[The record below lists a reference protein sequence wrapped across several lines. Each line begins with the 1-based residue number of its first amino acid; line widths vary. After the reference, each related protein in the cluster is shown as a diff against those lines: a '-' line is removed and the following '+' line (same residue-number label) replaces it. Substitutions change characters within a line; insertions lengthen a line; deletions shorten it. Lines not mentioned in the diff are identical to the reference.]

1 MENSLLTE
9 KEQKELAE
17 LEEVIKLQA
26 QAKAQAEAQAKAQA
40 EAQAKAEAESQAKS
54 QAQVTPKSSRF
65 KNQPIDDTSRLES
78 TVENIEDFAKGFAE
92 GAIPFKPQLFAAGE
106 ATFSG
111 DNLKSWY
118 ERYREA
124 EKINQKRYEELM
136 KDKQGG
142 MNISARAGEAAGM
155 LFDPAVS
162 GISRGVTALGGKL
175 IKPLMRISKEEK
187 LLETAI
193 KGGNAETV
201 ATALENLRLKEAT
214 PTLIKTLAK
223 EVPTGGVMAG
233 LYGASR
239 SKGTSETLDRI
250 FGYDRPVG
258 EKGLTDDVIEN
269 AKFGMLTGGALGF
282 LGHTFSKVFG
292 KEAGTA
298 DALRAVAGKELES
311 GERLGVPIQLEE
323 SALRGKTFGEP
334 EGQQLIFKET
344 EDVAKE
350 LTERAI
356 GSLQSAK
363 DKLNNLI
370 SEVEGNAIN
379 DAASSANPVFEKLK
393 LKLFNDRYQRFFKRY
408 KREPSPV
415 EHDKMWDKAG
425 FDVTD
430 GLLKEYYPELHQILS
445 YAIQSPKIAKFVNT
459 LERGFLGDLRHGR
472 PINYS
477 TLFSFQSRMK
487 QRYSELADKL
497 QLNSFERNM
506 ILGKGDYAGSGIMYN
521 QASEFGVKTPG
532 LMEQA
537 LERITPDVEEYRK
550 LIKDYAA
557 GPVETI
563 LNENA
568 EIASQPLK
576 AWNYTDEKIKNI
588 LQKKFESLIE
598 LAGGTNIAASQAAN
612 QLNDIYRVMLK
623 AESQGKSGKE
633 LQKLADDILDLKQ
646 RVNDS
651 SQNTAALVGVVGKN
665 QAQGHMRVEDM
676 AQAFEDPKGL
686 LKGLSTLNLGRA
698 AGKTQATIKALT
710 PGIKLRDMTIDQLKE
725 AARSLSKN
733 DNVIVSNI
741 GKSAM
746 QGLEENPMYKGVFLN
761 QIAQNPELR
770 KNILGILPSTGAIS
784 SALMKFAGKSNLT
797 PQEEK
802 DLKELE
808 ELKRQ
813 SDGK

>member
-26 QAKAQAEAQAKAQA
+26 QAKAQAEAQAKA
-40 EAQAKAEAESQAKS
+40 EAESQAKS
-54 QAQVTPKSSRF
+54 QAQVTSKPSRF
-65 KNQPIDDTSRLES
+65 KNQPIDDTSGLES

-162 GISRGVTALGGKL
+162 GISRGITALGGKL
-175 IKPLMRISKEEK
+175 IKPLMGISKEEK

-201 ATALENLRLKEAT
+201 ATALQNLRLKEAK
-214 PTLIKTLAK
+214 PTFFKTLAR
-223 EVPTGGVMAG
+223 EVPTGGVMGG

-239 SKGTSETLDRI
+239 SGGTSETLDRL

-269 AKFGMLTGGALGF
+269 AKFGMLAGGALGS
-282 LGHTFSKVFG
+282 LGFGFSKMFG

-311 GERLGVPIQLEE
+311 GKRLGVPIQLEE
-323 SALRGKTFGEP
+323 SALVGKTFGEP
-334 EGQQLIFKET
+334 EGQQLIFRET
-344 EDVAKE
+344 ENVAKD

-370 SEVEGNAIN
+370 SEVGGSPIN
-379 DAASSANPVFEKLK
+379 DVASEAHPLFEKLTKDLYSRMYRKYEK
-393 LKLFNDRYQRFFKRY
+393 LRKRDLTDAENE
-408 KREPSPV
+408 KIWR
-415 EHDKMWDKAG
+415 DATRR
-425 FDVTD
+425 VTE
-430 GLLKEYYPELHQILS
+430 GLLQQNYPELYTLLQ
-445 YAIQSPKIAKFVNT
+445 YAKDKKIGRFMET
-459 LERGFLGDLRHGR
+459 IERGFIENLQYGK
-472 PINYS
+472 PINFD
-477 TLFSFQSRMK
+477 TLFQFQKRMR

-497 QLNSFERNM
+497 YLNTMERNI

-521 QASEFGVKTPG
+521 QASEFGAKTPG

-537 LERITPDVEEYRK
+537 LERIAPDVDEYRK

-576 AWNYTDEKIKNI
+576 AWNYTDDKIKNI

-612 QLNDIYRVMLK
+612 QLDDIYRVMLK

-633 LQKLADDILDLKQ
+633 LQKLADDILELKQ

-651 SQNTAALVGVVGKN
+651 SQNMAALVGVVGKN

-686 LKGLSTLNLGRA
+686 FKGLSTLNLARA
-698 AGKTQATIKALT
+698 AGKTEASIKALT

-725 AARSLSKN
+725 VARSLSKK